1 MRAKTHSLGARLRGL
16 PHSGTATHPSMAQ
29 RTSIDRLV
37 TCSPSLAGTW
47 AEGRF
52 EAALLYLLSPQLARA
67 GHQQQRAAF
76 PPALAA
82 WRLVARAR
90 PPLVPRVSAAARA
103 ARRRLRQRTKRQT
116 TKQLARRWCSRHW
129 CSRRRRRRATQRGT
143 AAPVTAMG
151 MPLVAVYQGVQCA
164 NRTAAAP
171 KGAAAVAAAYIGD
184 DAAVGE
190 RGARARLA
198 LAVVHDEDLVGDVL
212 HLGLQHLE
220 GLVPGRGGQ
229 AWWVGGGGGEGG
241 RWSCAARAFSLV

>member
-1 MRAKTHSLGARLRGL
+1 
-16 PHSGTATHPSMAQ
+16 MAQ

-67 GHQQQRAAF
+67 GHQQQQPAAF

-164 NRTAAAP
+164 NRTAAATP
-171 KGAAAVAAAYIGD
+171 MAAAVAAAYIGD